1 MGGWHPLIFA
11 KTTIISTI
19 INFITMK
26 TKLIFGGL
34 ACFLLASCSQEAF
47 EAPVQEQYAQE
58 FSKLFGSIDPN
69 QNWSMA
75 ERKSVNVTAEPG
87 STVSVYAF
95 NGETYKLAARYTDFS
110 GNGTVSFDAA
120 AGCDNVIVTDGTNT
134 VSTTTG
140 SSVTLMSSRAGVDD
154 ITITKDSEYKTID
167 LSDLKNFVNKLVPE
181 QVDNTSKSGL
191 TKNFA
196 ALPKVGERVR
206 VYPAYWQ
213 HAWFA
218 EVGIYI
224 NDENDQPVLMEPFF
238 YDGDVQS
245 SVQYQTTNAQVKN
258 GTWTDAE
265 SNHQDS
271 PWSAYTMSSVKNV
284 RSLGW
289 ELDVPVGQLYGFYI
303 KVYEDKNKTGYK
315 GTYYS
320 EARHNPKSE
329 KYPNGVSMASYAKA
343 GDQTFI
349 GFEDDPNASE
359 KDLNDIVLMLD
370 PVPYIVDHE
379 PDGFILAAEDLGNTG
394 DFDFNDVVFSVTH
407 IAGEK
412 TAIVTP
418 LAAGGTLPIQLYYDG
433 KPVGG
438 EFHSLFGGSK
448 SSEMINTDK
457 ITKAAD
463 PIEIEVPGDFA
474 IGEYA
479 DYDNNEN
486 SHFRKFTISINNGQ
500 TMLTAP
506 KNGAAPQIM
515 CLPANWEWPKEQVN
529 IQDAYPDFGDWGKNY
544 SNTEWI
550 KNKIDGMIIR

>member
-1 MGGWHPLIFA
+1 
-11 KTTIISTI
+11 
-19 INFITMK
+19 MK
-26 TKLIFGGL
+26 KNLFLPMLAGGL
-34 ACFLLASCSQEAF
+34 LMASCSQEAF

-95 NGETYKLAARYTDFS
+95 NGETYKLAARYSDFS
-110 GNGTVSFDAA
+110 GNGTISFDAA
-120 AGCDNVIVTDGTNT
+120 AGNDNVIVTDGTNT
-134 VSTTTG
+134 VSATAG

-154 ITITKDSEYKTID
+154 ITVTKDTEYKEINVT
-167 LSDLKNFVNKLVPE
+167 DLKNFVNNLVPE
-181 QVDNTSKSGL
+181 QQDNTTKTGL

-196 ALPKVGERVR
+196 ALPKVNERVR

-224 NDENDQPVLMEPFF
+224 NDENDTPVLMDPFF
-238 YDGDVQS
+238 FDGDVQS
-245 SVQYQTTNAQVKN
+245 AVQTTQVN
-258 GTWTDAE
+258 NNRWSDAE
-265 SNHQDS
+265 SNHANS

-303 KVYEDKNKTGYK
+303 KVYGDRQKKNLK

-320 EARHNPKSE
+320 EARHNPNE
-329 KYPNGVSMASYAKA
+329 VSMASYAKA

-349 GFEDDPNASE
+349 GFEDDPNADV

-379 PDGFILAAEDLGNTG
+379 PDGFVLACEDLGNTG

-407 IAGEK
+407 VAGET

-433 KPVGG
+433 KPIGG
-438 EFHSLFGGSK
+438 EFHSHFEGSK

-463 PIEIEVPGDFA
+463 PIVIEVPGDFA

-479 DYDNNEN
+479 DYENNEN
-486 SHFRKFTISINNGQ
+486 SHFRKFTISINNGE
-500 TMLTAP
+500 TVLTAP

-529 IQDAYPDFGDWGKNY
+529 IQEAYPDFGKWGQNY
-544 SNTEWI
+544 SNKEWI
-550 KNKIDGMIIR
+550 NNKVNGKLNLR